1 MKELDSCLT
10 NDRNSAK
17 CFEVYSSFYK
27 PNFNDMPILS
37 LDMLDLAMPH
47 LVNTVQIRKQSVLQ
61 WCSEEK
67 LF

>member
-1 MKELDSCLT
+1 MKELDSCLI
-10 NDRNSAK
+10 NDRNSAN

-47 LVNTVQIRKQSVLQ
+47 LVNTVQIQKQSVLQ

>member
-1 MKELDSCLT
+1 MKELDSCLI

-27 PNFNDMPILS
+27 PKFNDMPILS
-37 LDMLDLAMPH
+37 LDMLDLAMPQ

-61 WCSEEK
+61 WCSEKK